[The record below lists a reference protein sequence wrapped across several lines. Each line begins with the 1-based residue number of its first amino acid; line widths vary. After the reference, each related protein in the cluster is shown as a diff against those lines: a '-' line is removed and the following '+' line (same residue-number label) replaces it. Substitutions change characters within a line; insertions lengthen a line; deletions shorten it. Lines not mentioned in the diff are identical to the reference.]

1 MLISVEVQDG
11 ADLFVN
17 LGMMTIIS
25 LLYIAI
31 FTTLISLTLMFVMR
45 KKDVLVI
52 SIILLVLFVFYLL
65 AVKLYSIN
73 FVNIWYDKVFISFL
87 TIAVSNFL
95 ILKSKE
101 KKRNK
106 FVNILVY
113 LGGYL
118 LSASLCIVL
127 LRPIE
132 MFGLKKI
139 DQVHLLGNGLKV
151 IQTGNRYGFM
161 DYGTRFVIVQDI
173 VSYGLLQR
181 IETVI
186 DQPTLYYGNR
196 VEALKLENQNLI
208 IEYFDADNSLIKD
221 VLSID

>member
-1 MLISVEVQDG
+1 
-11 ADLFVN
+11 
-17 LGMMTIIS
+17 MTIIIS
-25 LLYIAI
+25 FSYIAI
-31 FTTLISLTLMFVMR
+31 FTAFISLTLTLVGR
-45 KKDVLVI
+45 KKDILVI
-52 SIILLVLFVFYLL
+52 STILFVLFVFYLV
-65 AVKLYSIN
+65 AVKFYSIN
-73 FVNIWYDKVFISFL
+73 FVNVWYDKLFISFL
-87 TIAVSNFL
+87 PIAVNNFL
-95 ILKSKE
+95 ILKAKE
-101 KKRNK
+101 KRRKT

-127 LRPIE
+127 LRPLE
-132 MFGLKKI
+132 MFGLKKV
-139 DQVHLLGNGLKV
+139 DQVHLLGNDLKV

-196 VEALKLENQNLI
+196 VETLKLENQNLI
-208 IEYFDADNSLIKD
+208 IEYFDADNNLIKD
-221 VLSID
+221 VISI